1 MIAPLT
7 FLLRR
12 RLCYSV
18 SLWLPKNCL
27 SITCWTNSF
36 RTDFLRG
43 PDVNAHRIRTLVIT
57 LMVASPL
64 LGMNPFAAQA
74 GVLKGIVVDTRGMP
88 LSGALV
94 SLLDDARKAFT
105 NQFGRFQIRDVPSDS
120 VAVRISLVGYLNLT
134 QTVYLGIADT
144 TEYRF
149 VLTETTYPLQSVEVV
164 ARRANTQ
171 HGLLNGVTSLRPREV
186 KYKAGGAEDV
196 LRSLQSA
203 PGVIAPNDFSS
214 QLVIRGSTPD
224 QNLIILD
231 GIEVFNPYRLYG
243 VVSMFNPETVSDIT
257 LLTGGFPVQYS
268 DRLSA
273 VIDVTN
279 REGPPNR
286 AGFNAKLGM
295 SVTNLNLVGEGAFT
309 MATTEEDS
317 QTEGAYY
324 DETDPPWNGS
334 WLVSTRRTFYDL
346 IAGPIA
352 RSSGAAKGNTV
363 FPSFQDF
370 QFKLTLQ
377 PHYQHK
383 FLFTSLT
390 NRDHADLGEFKGAG
404 SIEEISI
411 DDVTF
416 NDVAGLTWIWAHSPD
431 VVGQYQLSFYQN
443 GGSNNFGS
451 TSSAWLSFGRKLSS
465 EEYEHLRD
473 SLKSLG
479 LSIPKLLEALGNY
492 RFLFRQFTAKGTL
505 AWNLN
510 DRHAVSAGAGIS
522 ACLTELNVG
531 TKFDQGILAIR
542 SSNFRYPAL
551 PEAFESNMRETRR
564 HIFLQDVY
572 LPSGD
577 VAIQAGLRLDHFGGI
592 NRTYLSPRISGSWDI
607 SPRMTVKW
615 GWGRYYQSPGQE
627 KSFLPGHEVYLRNTI
642 YDYSNMRSLKAE
654 QATTMSLSWEYM
666 ITSEWQLRIEGY
678 DKRLRNL
685 VAPKIA
691 QGTSYEVSRIEGFDI
706 RKPEAWSTPFMV
718 TKDSLTTIP
727 ENNGT
732 GVSQGIEVTLQKVQ
746 SEGANTLYGWISYA
760 YAQSTRTQDGI
771 TYPFDYD
778 RRHTANL
785 VLGWKPLDDLDL
797 SLTFTYSSG
806 FPNSIPVGF
815 KPNIVMEHDP
825 VSGMQIPKLD
835 TDAFGVIFFPDRG
848 GLSNMNRARYP
859 DYHRLDFRA
868 TTYTEWFGLNWSVYL
883 DIINLYNRK
892 NVILAEYFVDRETLQ
907 IQTVETTMFPFLPTL
922 GFTITF

>member
-1 MIAPLT
+1 MT
-7 FLLRR
+7 T
-12 RLCYSV
+12 V
-18 SLWLPKNCL
+18 
-27 SITCWTNSF
+27 
-36 RTDFLRG
+36 G
-43 PDVNAHRIRTLVIT
+43 VIPRA
-57 LMVASPL
+57 V
-64 LGMNPFAAQA
+64 QA
-74 GVLKGIVVDTRGMP
+74 GIVKGIVVDARGTP
-88 LSGALV
+88 LGGAFV
-94 SLLDDARKAFT
+94 SLLDSEKRAFT
-105 NQFGRFQIRDVPSDS
+105 NQFGRFQIRDVPPDS
-120 VAVRISLVGYLNLT
+120 VAVRISLIGYLHLT
-134 QTVYLGIADT
+134 QTVFSGNTDT
-144 TEYRF
+144 LEHRF
-149 VLTETTYPLQSVEVV
+149 VLMETTYPLQSVEVV
-164 ARRANTQ
+164 AHRANTQ
-171 HGLLNGVTSLRPREV
+171 HGSLNGVTSLQPREV

-203 PGVIAPNDFSS
+203 PGVTAPNDFSS

-243 VVSMFNPETVSDIT
+243 VVSMFNPETVNDIT

-273 VIDVTN
+273 VVDVTN
-279 REGPPNR
+279 REGPLNR

-309 MATTEEDS
+309 LSTTEEDS
-317 QTEGAYY
+317 QAPGVYY
-324 DETDPPWNGS
+324 DENDPPWKGS

-383 FLFTSLT
+383 FVFTGLT

-404 SIEEISI
+404 SIERISI

-416 NDVAGLTWIWAHSPD
+416 NDVAGVTWIWAHSPS

-451 TSSAWLSFGRKLSS
+451 TSSAWLSFGRRLSS

-473 SLKSLG
+473 SLNSLG

-492 RFLFRQFTAKGTL
+492 RFLFRQFTAKGSI
-505 AWNLN
+505 AWSVNE
-510 DRHAVSAGAGIS
+510 RHTVSAGAGIS

-551 PEAFESNMRETRR
+551 PESFESNMRETRR

-572 LPSGD
+572 RPAGD
-577 VAIQAGLRLDHFGGI
+577 AAFQAGLRLDNFGGI
-592 NRTYLSPRISGSWDI
+592 NRTYLAPRITGSWEI
-607 SPRMTVKW
+607 SPLMTVKA
-615 GWGRYYQSPGQE
+615 GWGMYYQSPGQE

-642 YDYSNMRSLKAE
+642 YDYSNIRSLKAE
-654 QATTMSLSWEYM
+654 QSSNFSLSWEYM
-666 ITSEWQLRIEGY
+666 LTPEWQLRIEGY

-685 VAPKIA
+685 VVPKIA
-691 QGTSYEVSRIEGFDI
+691 RGASYEVSRIEGFDI
-706 RKPEAWSTPFMV
+706 RKPEGWSIPFIV
-718 TKDSLTTIP
+718 TKDSLSTVP
-727 ENNGT
+727 ENGGS
-732 GVSQGIEVTLQKVQ
+732 GVSRGIEMTLQKIQ
-746 SEGANTLYGWISYA
+746 SERTNSLYGWISYA
-760 YAQSTRTQDGI
+760 YAKSTRTQNGV

-785 VLGWKPLDDLDL
+785 VLGWQPWDDLDI
-797 SLTFTYSSG
+797 SLTFTYGSG
-806 FPNSIPVGF
+806 FPNTTPVGF

-825 VSGMQIPKLD
+825 VSGTQTPKID
-835 TDAFGVIFFPDRG
+835 TDAFGVMFFPDRG
-848 GLSNMNRARYP
+848 GLGNMNRARYP

-907 IQTVETTMFPFLPTL
+907 IQAVETTMFPFLPTI